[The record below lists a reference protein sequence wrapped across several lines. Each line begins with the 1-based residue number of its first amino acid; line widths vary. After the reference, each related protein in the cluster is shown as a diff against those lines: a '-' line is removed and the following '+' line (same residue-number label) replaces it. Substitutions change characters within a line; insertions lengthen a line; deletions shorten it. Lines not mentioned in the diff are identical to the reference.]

1 MLTAQTDA
9 TTIITQH
16 QRCRTTTLQLVDHV
30 PHVVLRELRRALP
43 TVELVQVIHVTGD
56 ASLIEAIGVAPLVDV
71 ILLDSGNQSL
81 AVKEL
86 GGTGRTHD
94 WSVSRQIRDA
104 VDKPVFLAG
113 GLNAANLR
121 DAVAA
126 VQPYGLDVCSGLR
139 TNGLLDARKVNDFM
153 RELQ

>member
-1 MLTAQTDA
+1 
-9 TTIITQH
+9 
-16 QRCRTTTLQLVDHV
+16 
-30 PHVVLRELRRALP
+30 
-43 TVELVQVIHVTGD
+43 VIHVKGD